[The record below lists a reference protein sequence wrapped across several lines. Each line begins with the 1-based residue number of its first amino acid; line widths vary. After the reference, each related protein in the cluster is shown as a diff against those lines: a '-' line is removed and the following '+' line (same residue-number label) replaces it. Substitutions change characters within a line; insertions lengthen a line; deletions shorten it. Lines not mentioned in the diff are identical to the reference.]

1 MSKLRY
7 IILLILGLIIQVTV
21 VRAQKV
27 QPYKPMTEIEWNEA
41 KKGFS
46 DSLLLVIG
54 KIATREHLVIEPNGE
69 DPYFEEEDNTETAL
83 INQLELLANDSQLLV
98 IQHYPNPI
106 VRCYVFKIAFSEK
119 KDFTSKILLNHTLDS
134 ALVNVYGTHSK
145 SVFEYMLDKVTDRLT
160 SYNPRDS
167 SSEFFNEKWNK
178 QARLQYYDL
187 MAALE
192 TIITTPNIENYY
204 YLSTTYK
211 LLYDSNSPLKS
222 FIYQEAFRNN
232 NNEALHAILKSKN
245 YCSESIEKTRLA
257 MSKISQEKLNS
268 VQNIFFSEEKMNKF
282 SSDYKEKDKLDEI
295 NKLSKLCNK
304 TELELLTE
312 YPDEHLRLIA
322 FETLVTK
329 HPDNYEY
336 IVLDRSFEGVCYGE
350 DFKFYNIYQEHRNSN
365 LSGVNDST
373 IATADLDSTIVF
385 SVKKYT
391 TLVDNLIL
399 YQPKTENLYQR
410 LKWFVS
416 TGIRWSNLINTITS
430 YQKKDDII
438 YYIDQFDW
446 FKSNNYSN
454 LTINQLLNDSNFVAN
469 FLNDIE
475 KNLPNQNRPFTESYP
490 YNLLKNYPLPIFLP
504 VLKKLL
510 LNNLKDVH
518 EEADILSVLSYY
530 AHTPYKEEAKNI
542 ISLAYNNN
550 LTSPHKKRGIINY
563 TVWCMANITNTLP
576 YFYYFDDKI
585 DKEQFKLLYTKKE
598 LDSILWEIW
607 EKHGIVNDAEYDY
620 LKTHDSCRAQ
630 KLAKTLVMNLFSDTT
645 NETYNNLL
653 IYNITG
659 TYLYYKIGY
668 EIFTSSEQMPQEYL
682 APIKR
687 KLAQHLKRGENF
699 SYLLNF
705 LLFYYKAS
713 NLEEVNQTI
722 LTPITKHPITKTELW
737 TIAKYS
743 EWFYLLND
751 AVKHS
756 KWYNPDK
763 YDRNSESTFRFD
775 SLLPVKTH
783 LNIDSILRMLWIK
796 KGVIDFYIL
805 EYFNKT
811 DRSFFINGAKHSLY
825 QYVYNQPSLKIN
837 NNYGPL
843 KLILYPYPDYLKS
856 LFKEELNKKNPNI
869 YALKKMISINRT
881 EYQSIYLNF
890 LINRIHYSKS
900 IDNKISLTR
909 LALNLLKDCSYY
921 KEFHESNITRQFNQ
935 FIKLQQTISEFK
947 KIENR
952 LILISNYCNY
962 Y

>member
-1 MSKLRY
+1 MSKQLN
-7 IILLILGLIIQVTV
+7 IILLILGLIVQKNVAL
-21 VRAQKV
+21 AQQV
-27 QPYKPMTEIEWNEA
+27 QPYKPMTESEWNEA

-83 INQLELLANDSQLLV
+83 INQLEVLANDSQLLV
-98 IQHYPNPI
+98 IQHHPNPI
-106 VRCYVFKIAFSEK
+106 VRCYVFKIAFSEE
-119 KDFTSKILLNHTLDS
+119 KDFTPKILLNHTLDS
-134 ALVNVYGTHSK
+134 ALVNVYGTHGK
-145 SVFEYMLDKVTDRLT
+145 SVFGYMLDKVTDRLT

-167 SSEFFNEKWNK
+167 SSEYFNDKWNK
-178 QARLQYYDL
+178 QTRLRYYDL

-204 YLSTTYK
+204 YLSTTYN
-211 LLYDSNSPLKS
+211 LLYNSNSPLKN
-222 FIYQEAFRNN
+222 FIYQEAFKNSNN
-232 NNEALHAILKSKN
+232 DALYAILKSKN
-245 YCSESIEKTRLA
+245 YCSSSIDKMRLA
-257 MSKISQEKLNS
+257 LSKISEEKLNA

-312 YPDEHLRLIA
+312 YPDVHLRLIA

-336 IVLDRSFEGVCYGE
+336 IVLDRSLDGGCYE

-365 LSGVNDST
+365 LSGVNDSRIT
-373 IATADLDSTIVF
+373 TADLDSTIVF
-385 SVKKYT
+385 SAKNYT
-391 TLVDNLIL
+391 SLVDNIIL

-410 LKWFVS
+410 LKWFAS
-416 TGIRWSNLINTITS
+416 TGIRWENLINTLTS

-454 LTINQLLNDSNFVAN
+454 LTFNQLLNDSNFVAN

-475 KNLPNQNRPFTESYP
+475 KNLPNQNRRFTESYP

-542 ISLAYNNN
+542 ISLAYDNN

-563 TVWCMANITNTLP
+563 TVWCMANITDTLP

-585 DKEQFKLLYTKKE
+585 NKEQFKLLYTKKE

-620 LKTHDSCRAQ
+620 LKTLDSCRAQ
-630 KLAKTLVMNLFSDTT
+630 KLSKTLVMNLFSDTT

-705 LLFYYKAS
+705 LLFYNKAS

-743 EWFYLLND
+743 EWFYQLND
-751 AVKHS
+751 IIKPTE
-756 KWYNPDK
+756 WYSPYK

-783 LNIDSILRMLWIK
+783 SNIDSILRMLWIK

-811 DRSFFINGAKHSLY
+811 NKAFFVTGAKHSMY

-837 NNYGPL
+837 NKYGPL
-843 KLILYPYPDYLKS
+843 KLILYQYPDYLKS

-869 YALKKMISINRT
+869 YALKKMISIGKNK
-881 EYQSIYLNF
+881 YQSNYLNL
-890 LINRIHYSKS
+890 LINRIHHSKS
-900 IDNKISLTR
+900 IDIKISLTP

-921 KEFHESNITRQFNQ
+921 KEFHASKITNQLNQ
-935 FIKLQQTISEFK
+935 FIKLKQPVSKFK
-947 KIENR
+947 NIEDS
-952 LILISNYCNY
+952 LIEILNYCNY

>member
-7 IILLILGLIIQVTV
+7 ILLLIFGLTSQVNLTH
-21 VRAQKV
+21 AQQV
-27 QPYKPMTEIEWNEA
+27 QAYKPMTASEWNKA

-69 DPYFEEEDNTETAL
+69 DPYFEEEDNTETRL
-83 INQLELLANDSQLLV
+83 INQLEELANDSQLLV
-98 IQHYPNPI
+98 LQHHPNPI
-106 VRCYVFKIAFSEK
+106 VRCYVFKVAFSEEK
-119 KDFTSKILLNHTLDS
+119 NFTQKILLNHTLDS
-134 ALVNVYGTHSK
+134 AFVNVYETHGK
-145 SVFEYMLDKVTDRLT
+145 CVFEYMLDKVTDKLT

-167 SSEFFNEKWNK
+167 SSEFFNDKWNK
-178 QARLQYYDL
+178 QTRLLYYDL
-187 MAALE
+187 IAALE

-204 YLSTTYK
+204 YLSTTYN
-211 LLYDSNSPLKS
+211 LLYHSNSPLKS
-222 FIYQEAFRNN
+222 FIYQEAFKNS
-232 NNEALHAILKSKN
+232 NNEALYAILKSKN
-245 YCSESIEKTRLA
+245 YCFKSIDKMRLA
-257 MSKISQEKLNS
+257 MSKISEEKLNA
-268 VQNIFFSEEKMNKF
+268 VQNIFFSKEKMNQF
-282 SSDYKEKDKLDEI
+282 SINYNQKDKLDEI
-295 NKLSKLCNK
+295 NKLSKLCNR

-329 HPDNYEY
+329 HPDNYEH
-336 IVLDRSFEGVCYGE
+336 IILDRSFEGGCYGE
-350 DFKFYNIYQEHRNSN
+350 DFKFYNLYQEHRNSN
-365 LSGVNDST
+365 LSGVYDSR

-385 SVKKYT
+385 SAKKYT

-410 LKWFVS
+410 LKWFAS
-416 TGIRWSNLINTITS
+416 TGIRWGNLINIITS

-454 LTINQLLNDSNFVAN
+454 LNINQLLNDSNFIAN
-469 FLNDIE
+469 FLNDIDG
-475 KNLPNQNRPFTESYP
+475 KLPTENRKFVESYP
-490 YNLLKNYPLPIFLP
+490 YNLLKNFPLPIFLP

-518 EEADILSVLSYY
+518 EEVDILSVLSYY
-530 AHTPYKEEAKNI
+530 ANTPYKEEAKNI

-550 LTSPHKKRGIINY
+550 ITSPNKKRGIINY
-563 TVWCMANITNTLP
+563 TVWCMANTTDTLP
-576 YFYYFDDKI
+576 YFYYFDNKI

-620 LKTHDSCRAQ
+620 LKTQDSSRAQ
-630 KLAKTLVMNLFSDTT
+630 RLAKTLVMNLFSDTT

-668 EIFTSSEQMPQEYL
+668 EIFSSSEQMPQEYL
-682 APIKR
+682 LPIKR
-687 KLAQHLKRGENF
+687 KLARHIKMGEHF

-705 LLFYYKAS
+705 LLFYNKAP
-713 NLEEVNQTI
+713 NFAEVNQTM
-722 LTPITKHPITKTELW
+722 LTPITKHPVKKTELW
-737 TIAKYS
+737 AIAKYS
-743 EWFYLLND
+743 EWFYKLNNII
-751 AVKHS
+751 KPTE
-756 KWYNPDK
+756 WYSPYK
-763 YDRNSESTFRFD
+763 YDRNSENKFRFD
-775 SLLPVKTH
+775 TLLPVKTH
-783 LNIDSILRMLWIK
+783 SNIDSILRMLWIK

-811 DRSFFINGAKHSLY
+811 DRALYIKGAKHCIY

-837 NNYGPL
+837 NKYGPL
-843 KLILYPYPDYLKS
+843 KLILYQYPDYLKS

-869 YALKKMISINRT
+869 YALKKMISMDRT
-881 EYQSIYLNF
+881 NYPSKYLDY
-890 LINRIHYSKS
+890 LINRIHNSKN
-900 IDNKISLTR
+900 IDIKVNLTP

-921 KEFHESNITRQFNQ
+921 KEFHSSKITNQLNQ
-935 FIKLQQTISEFK
+935 FIKLKQPIREFK
-947 KIENR
+947 KIENT
-952 LILISNYCNY
+952 LILISNYCEY

>member
-7 IILLILGLIIQVTV
+7 TLLLIFGLTFQVNIA
-21 VRAQKV
+21 RAQQV
-27 QPYKPMTEIEWNEA
+27 QPYKPMTESEWNEA

-69 DPYFEEEDNTETAL
+69 DPYFEEEDNAETAL
-83 INQLELLANDSQLLV
+83 INQLEVLANNSQLLV
-98 IQHYPNPI
+98 IQHHPNPI
-106 VRCYVFKIAFSEK
+106 VRCYVFKIAFSEE

-167 SSEFFNEKWNK
+167 SSEYFNDKWNK
-178 QARLQYYDL
+178 QTRLLYYDL
-187 MAALE
+187 IAALE
-192 TIITTPNIENYY
+192 TIITTPNAENYCS
-204 YLSTTYK
+204 STTYK

-232 NNEALHAILKSKN
+232 NNAALHAILKSKN

-257 MSKISQEKLNS
+257 MSKISEEKLNA
-268 VQNIFFSEEKMNKF
+268 VQNIFFSKEKMNLF

-295 NKLSKLCNK
+295 NKLSKLCNR
-304 TELELLTE
+304 TELELLTD
-312 YPDEHLRLIA
+312 YPDVHLRLIA

-336 IVLDRSFEGVCYGE
+336 IVLDRSLDGGCYE

-365 LSGVNDST
+365 LSGVNDSRIT
-373 IATADLDSTIVF
+373 TADLDSTIVF
-385 SVKKYT
+385 SAKNYT
-391 TLVDNLIL
+391 SLVDNIIL
-399 YQPKTENLYQR
+399 YQPKTENLYQQ
-410 LKWFVS
+410 LKWFAS
-416 TGIRWSNLINTITS
+416 TGIRWGNLINTLTS

-454 LTINQLLNDSNFVAN
+454 LTINQLLNDSNFVTS
-469 FLNDIE
+469 FLSDIE
-475 KNLPNQNRPFTESYP
+475 SKLPNQNRRFTESYP
-490 YNLLKNYPLPIFLP
+490 YNLLKNFPLPIFLP

-518 EEADILSVLSYY
+518 EEVDILSVLSYY
-530 AHTPYKEEAKNI
+530 ANTPYKEEAKNI

-550 LTSPHKKRGIINY
+550 ITSPNKKRGIINY
-563 TVWCMANITNTLP
+563 TVWCMANTTDTLP
-576 YFYYFDDKI
+576 YFYYFDNKI

-607 EKHGIVNDAEYDY
+607 EKHGIVNDAEYEY
-620 LKTHDSCRAQ
+620 LKTQDSSRAQ

-705 LLFYYKAS
+705 LLFYNKAS

-743 EWFYLLND
+743 EWFYQLND
-751 AVKHS
+751 IIKPTE
-756 KWYNPDK
+756 WYSPYK

-783 LNIDSILRMLWIK
+783 SNIDSILRMLWIK

-811 DRSFFINGAKHSLY
+811 NKAFFVTGAKHSMY

-837 NNYGPL
+837 NKYGPL
-843 KLILYPYPDYLKS
+843 KLILYQYPDYLKS

-869 YALKKMISINRT
+869 YALKKMISIGKNK
-881 EYQSIYLNF
+881 YQSNYLNL
-890 LINRIHYSKS
+890 LINRIHHSKS
-900 IDNKISLTR
+900 IDIKISLTP

-921 KEFHESNITRQFNQ
+921 KEFHASKITNQLNQ
-935 FIKLQQTISEFK
+935 FIKLKQPVSKFK
-947 KIENR
+947 NIEDS
-952 LILISNYCNY
+952 LIEILNYCNY